1 MPDLTST
8 HKQLAQFHKV
18 ICQNKC
24 TLTNLYIY
32 IVSKLHDSFSKDIK
46 TNMLKVQLDNI
57 SIFTNHKQNV
67 YYYYVQN
74 DIQYFILT
82 LLFIENPDNAL

>member
-1 MPDLTST
+1 
-8 HKQLAQFHKV
+8 
-18 ICQNKC
+18 
-24 TLTNLYIY
+24 
-32 IVSKLHDSFSKDIK
+32 
-46 TNMLKVQLDNI
+46 MLKVQLDNI

-67 YYYYVQN
+67 YYYYVQK